1 MMGRGLYRLCLLG
14 FRDHAAPGKLLQIR
28 VSQMRFP
35 EFLGINKNIELLY
48 TACRQAF
55 AFAWTPFSSMGR
67 SLNQRRRI
75 YSKPVRLPKR
85 IQDGV
90 GTSVQQSHYRKN
102 ITESN
107 IEAEKP
113 YTLGIHL

>member
-55 AFAWTPFSSMGR
+55 AFAWTPFRSMGR

-75 YSKPVRLPKR
+75 YVNQYDFRPESKMAFVSPSSNLIMAKR
-85 IQDGV
+85 
-90 GTSVQQSHYRKN
+90 
-102 ITESN
+102 
-107 IEAEKP
+107 
-113 YTLGIHL
+113 